1 MAACSPQDAT
11 CRSCENAAPLL
22 LPSQRFEN
30 TDRATGLPCRRHQT
44 GTIAGLR
51 ATAHLLGQRDLRF
64 RNDTQRRG
72 VDRSDAMI
80 WSGRL
85 HMSYARIRICAL
97 LLGAAL
103 LLTATGSIHASSPMS
118 LVEPGRN
125 VSNQTAVLPV
135 VARKRSFCQ
144 TQFQKCVAQ
153 CKKGDASNSDAC
165 MSICVSDE
173 WWCSGFCPFG
183 PNPC

>member
-1 MAACSPQDAT
+1 MAAAAPTASRTPATSTTFLLMWASRWAACSPQDAT

-103 LLTATGSIHASSPMS
+103 LLTATGSIHASSP
-118 LVEPGRN
+118 
-125 VSNQTAVLPV
+125 
-135 VARKRSFCQ
+135 
-144 TQFQKCVAQ
+144 
-153 CKKGDASNSDAC
+153 
-165 MSICVSDE
+165 
-173 WWCSGFCPFG
+173 
-183 PNPC
+183 